1 MRRWA
6 LFLLFVFCLP
16 AVAQFTTVTG
26 TVVDPNGIPYSSGT
40 IVPTL
45 VSSSSPTLN
54 GLPYSPPAGPVGP
67 DTTGS
72 FTMNLANQASL
83 SPGGTTWSF
92 NVCSASGTVQ
102 PAGGT
107 GRSEE

>member
-26 TVVDPNGIPYSSGT
+26 TVVDPNGFLHPSAT
-40 IVPTL
+40 FPPPFF
-45 VSSSSPTLN
+45 SSSPPKLN
-54 GLPYSPPAGPVGP
+54 VFLYPPPAGPVGL

-72 FTMNLANQASL
+72 FTMNLANQASV

-102 PAGGT
+102 PAGG
-107 GRSEE
+107 